1 MKISEHATG
10 QVAKRRTELRSSVA
24 PAPSP
29 QCENVRDR
37 RLPARL
43 VCERYDIVRR
53 TLDRWIDNEALGF
66 PRPIVIN
73 KRRYFREHEL
83 EAWERQRAQAA

>member
-1 MKISEHATG
+1 MKISDQMTG
-10 QVAKRRTELRSSVA
+10 RASGGGA
-24 PAPSP
+24 
-29 QCENVRDR
+29 

-53 TLDRWIDNEALGF
+53 TLDRWIDNEKLEF

-73 KRRYFREHEL
+73 RRRYFREDEL
-83 EAWERQRAQAA
+83 EEWERRRAQAA

>member
-1 MKISEHATG
+1 MEHLMKASDQLTA
-10 QVAKRRTELRSSVA
+10 R
-24 PAPSP
+24 PSGG
-29 QCENVRDR
+29 EM

-43 VCERYDIVRR
+43 VCERYRIVRR
-53 TLDRWIDNEALGF
+53 TLDRWIENEALGF

-83 EAWERQRAQAA
+83 EAWERRRAQAA